1 MPLPIL
7 LTGILNNPPKPLQNL
22 KGFTL
27 IELLIVIVLIG
38 IVSSMTMLSM
48 NSGSQRDQQKQEAE
62 RLLQLFQLASQEA
75 IIRGEPVAVEYD
87 RHGYRFMM
95 MDNGRWRTEIQDA
108 LFKPR
113 TLHPQLFIDLQ
124 LDKQAIVLGDQANAL
139 PNPHIVFTPDG
150 DISLFLIKIGLNGS
164 DETFIVSNSLN
175 NGLTVAAQSV
185 AAAL

>member
-1 MPLPIL
+1 MP
-7 LTGILNNPPKPLQNL
+7 NL

-48 NSGSQRDQQKQEAE
+48 NNTGNLRDQQKQEAE
-62 RLLQLFQLASQEA
+62 RLLHLFQLASQEA

-124 LDKQAIVLGDQANAL
+124 LDKQAILLHDQANAV

-150 DISLFLIKIGLNGS
+150 DISLFRINIGLNGS